1 MTGLT
6 SCEHLGRD
14 FRCRC
19 VAGSEKPIGLVLQNG
34 LKDNILGSGRIV
46 YLRRGVSSE
55 KTHNARL
62 HAM

>member
-46 YLRRGVSSE
+46 YLRRGAILLE
-55 KTHNARL
+55 
-62 HAM
+62 

>member
-19 VAGSEKPIGLVLQNG
+19 VAGSEKLIGLVLQNG

-46 YLRRGVSSE
+46 YLRRGAILLEQFFVT
-55 KTHNARL
+55 KNA
-62 HAM
+62 